1 MIADLFLYFAQFPN
15 KRGVRAMATFGK
27 SQFEEYAQM
36 LDAIDAI
43 EGDGRVPKIDHYV
56 YGQTFDELK
65 QLVDTLTGCFL
76 FADYG
81 EFELADD
88 GRRSYQCTQRLAV
101 TVAMKHTDH
110 ADALERV
117 IVSNRT
123 LQLLTAV
130 HAWMMADA
138 ERGRLTWLSRSSLE
152 HAEIVPFVATELK
165 ASGWTLMLNAT
176 APDALGTH
184 ALKRSFER
192 QG

>member
-15 KRGVRAMATFGK
+15 KRGVRAMATLGK
-27 SQFEEYAQM
+27 SQFEDYAWM
-36 LDAIDAI
+36 LNAIDAI
-43 EGDGRVPKIDHYV
+43 EGEGRVPQIDHYV
-56 YGQTFDELK
+56 YGQTFEELK
-65 QLVDTLTGCFL
+65 QLVDTLTGSFL

-81 EFELADD
+81 EFELTDD
-88 GRRSYQCTQRLAV
+88 GHRSYQCTQRLAV
-101 TVAMKHTDH
+101 TVAMKYTDH

-123 LQLLTAV
+123 LELLTTV

-138 ERGRLTWLSRSSLE
+138 ERGQLSWLSRNSLA
-152 HAEIVPFVATELK
+152 HAEVIPFVASELK

-176 APDALGTH
+176 APDTLGTH